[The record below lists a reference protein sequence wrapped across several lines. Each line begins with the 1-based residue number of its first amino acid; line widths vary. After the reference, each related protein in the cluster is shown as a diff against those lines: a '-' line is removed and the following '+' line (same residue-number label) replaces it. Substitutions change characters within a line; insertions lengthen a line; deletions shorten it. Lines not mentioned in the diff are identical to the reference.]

1 MNWHAVAVAAFCFIA
16 FGAVFSLFAAT
27 EADADFDGRAG
38 KWFAIM
44 LLLMVIDVFLA
55 GVVWA

>member
-16 FGAVFSLFAAT
+16 FGAFCSLIAAVCA
-27 EADADFDGRAG
+27 ADDYNGRAAPYM
-38 KWFAIM
+38 AIM
-44 LLLMVIDVFLA
+44 LLLMIVDVFLA